1 MRRGLIFAQTVSF
14 FGLGGTLFRE
24 GVWKLGAAQVL
35 LGVVTV
41 LVYS

>member
-1 MRRGLIFAQTVSF
+1 MRNALILAQTVTF
-14 FGLGGTLFRE
+14 FGLGGVLFRE